1 MPWIDVIRPE
11 AAEGELAD
19 LYRAIAGARGGVAD
33 VHQVQSLNPRAMATH
48 LELYK
53 AIVFQRSSLSRRDR
67 ERIGVVVSAANGC
80 RYCVAHHG
88 QALRNL
94 REDPAVA
101 DALEGGAITAPG
113 LSDGERALLAWAR
126 HATLAPADADAAALE
141 ALRAHGYDDR
151 ALLDAALTVGYF
163 NFVNRLVLLLG
174 VDLEEGYERT
184 CAPDMAAP
192 GSERPEA
199 TPT

>member
-11 AAEGELAD
+11 EAEGELAD

-53 AIVFQRSSLSRRDR
+53 AIVFQRSSLSRRER

-80 RYCVAHHG
+80 RYCIAHHG

-94 REDPAVA
+94 GEDGAVV
-101 DALEGGAITAPG
+101 DALADGAIPDAGLTA
-113 LSDGERALLAWAR
+113 GERALLAWAAQGASDPAN
-126 HATLAPADADAAALE
+126 ATAADLQ

-151 ALLDAALTVGYF
+151 ALLDATLTVGYF
-163 NFVNRLVLLLG
+163 AFVNRLVLLLG

-184 CAPDMAAP
+184 CAPEMAA
-192 GSERPEA
+192 GSGGD
-199 TPT
+199 TVQS

>member
-1 MPWIDVIRPE
+1 MPLEVRVPWIEIVRPDE
-11 AAEGELAD
+11 AQGELAD

-33 VHQVQSLNPRAMATH
+33 VHQVQSLNPRAMSAH

-53 AIVFQRSSLSRRDR
+53 AIVFQRSSLSRRER
-67 ERIGVVVSAANGC
+67 ERIGVVVSATNRCA
-80 RYCVAHHG
+80 YCVAHHG

-94 REDPAVA
+94 GEAPIVA
-101 DALEGGAITAPG
+101 DALEAGDPARAG
-113 LSDGERALLAWAR
+113 LPAGEQALLAWAM
-126 HATLAPADADAAALE
+126 HATRAPADAGQADLE

-151 ALLDAALTVGYF
+151 ALLDATLTVGYF

-184 CAPDMAAP
+184 CAPEMVPA
-192 GSERPEA
+192 G
-199 TPT
+199 

>member
-53 AIVFQRSSLSRRDR
+53 AIVFQRSSLSRRER

-94 REDPAVA
+94 GEDGAVV
-101 DALEGGAITAPG
+101 DALADGAIPAAGLTAG
-113 LSDGERALLAWAR
+113 ARALLAWAAQG
-126 HATLAPADADAAALE
+126 ATDPANATAADLQ

-151 ALLDAALTVGYF
+151 ALLDATLTVGYF
-163 NFVNRLVLLLG
+163 AFVNRLVLLLG

-184 CAPDMAAP
+184 CAPEMVA
-192 GSERPEA
+192 GSGGDSVRS
-199 TPT
+199 

>member
-11 AAEGELAD
+11 TAEGDLAD

-53 AIVFQRSSLSRRDR
+53 AIVFQRSSLPRRER

-94 REDPAVA
+94 GEDGAVA
-101 DALEGGAITAPG
+101 DALADGTLPEAGLTA
-113 LSDGERALLAWAR
+113 GERALLAWAAKGAA
-126 HATLAPADADAAALE
+126 HPADASAADLE
-141 ALRAHGYDDR
+141 ALRGHGYDDR

-163 NFVNRLVLLLG
+163 AFVNRLVLLLG
-174 VDLEEGYERT
+174 VDLEDGFERT
-184 CAPDMAAP
+184 CAPEMAAAP
-192 GSERPEA
+192 GEVA
-199 TPT
+199 TAG